1 MTTQLNA
8 SPRTIYCRD
17 NLDIMRGINTDCIDL
32 IYLDPPFNSN
42 RTYTAPVGSSAEG
55 AEFSDIFRQEDLKD
69 EWVKDIES
77 DSPQLHALLASI
89 REFGALADYCYCAY
103 MAVRLIECQRILKPT
118 GSIYLHCDPTAS
130 HYLKVMMDVIFG
142 RRNFR
147 NEIVWCYTGPGSP
160 QMRQFNRKHDII
172 FWYANGRKWVFNQ
185 DAVRIPHVDGAPHS
199 GGFRWEDGSDMD
211 AGIASEYGSKGK
223 VPESWWPQERG
234 NGLAIAARQKS
245 QYVGYPTQKPLALLE
260 RIIMASSNEGDMV
273 LDPFC
278 GCATTCVAAERLGRQ
293 WIGID
298 VSVTAWELVKKRLAE
313 QVPEDLF
320 RGAPDFKTDPPTRA
334 ASEAAAGERY
344 VYIMQ
349 NPDIQGMYKVGF
361 SKDPEARAASVL
373 AQSPRPT
380 VVLHKRRTPHYR
392 ELERFMHDK
401 YPRQREWLVG
411 DLDDLRQDLDQWQP
425 GQQTPGPD
433 DG

>member
-1 MTTQLNA
+1 MTDQLNA
-8 SPRTIYCRD
+8 RPRTIYCRD
-17 NLDIMRGINTDCIDL
+17 NLDIMRGINSDCIDL

-77 DSPQLHALLASI
+77 DSPRLHALLASI

-103 MAVRLIECQRILKPT
+103 MAVRLIECQRILKPR

-142 RRNFR
+142 RGNFR
-147 NEIVWCYTGPGSP
+147 NEIVWCYSGGGIPREDFP
-160 QMRQFNRKHDII
+160 RKHDII
-172 FWYANGRKWVFNQ
+172 LRYGKTDRVVFNVERKPYKENTQ
-185 DAVRIPHVDGAPHS
+185 QVGKHSTLS
-199 GGFRWEDGSDMD
+199 GGADIDL
-211 AGIASEYGSKGK
+211 
-223 VPESWWPQERG
+223 ERG
-234 NGLAIAARQKS
+234 TPVTDWWTDIKTVTGWSPEKTD
-245 QYVGYPTQKPLALLE
+245 YPTQKPLALLE
-260 RIIMASSNEGDMV
+260 RIIGASSNKGDMV

-298 VSVTAWELVKKRLAE
+298 VSVKAWTLVQKRLAE
-313 QVPEDLF
+313 QVPRDLF
-320 RGAPDFKTDPPTRA
+320 RGEPDFRTDPPTRA
-334 ASEAAAGERY
+334 ASEAAGERY
-344 VYIMQ
+344 VYIMH
-349 NPDIQGMYKVGF
+349 NPDLEGMYKVGF

-401 YPRQREWLVG
+401 YERRREWLVAE
-411 DLDDLRQDLDQWQP
+411 LDDLRRDLDQWQP
-425 GQQTPGPD
+425 GRG